1 MNSSS
6 INEIVGSVKPVT
18 YELTSAQRSFAQR
31 YSVAQPWLLAIYFVA
46 GGLALASA
54 GMGVLVRHHLDLVG
68 GMFIVGAVLQL
79 GSTVYVI
86 WSGRQIA
93 RSVVVSIDAAGLKG
107 TLDGRK
113 TEMPWFRIRRARDAG
128 DLFVLHLSGTNAPLV
143 LPKRELAAPDVFWAL
158 LQNRLGARGHDQKI
172 LVNASP

>member
-1 MNSSS
+1 M
-6 INEIVGSVKPVT
+6 
-18 YELTSAQRSFAQR
+18 
-31 YSVAQPWLLAIYFVA
+31 
-46 GGLALASA
+46 
-54 GMGVLVRHHLDLVG
+54 
-68 GMFIVGAVLQL
+68 LQL

-93 RSVVVSIDAAGLKG
+93 RSVVVSIDAAGLHG